1 MLKHSRSG
9 HVEQDSMLIIDSD
22 NSNQQNSDNEDSK
35 NHPQITKPDHA
46 HYNNEIV
53 LNVGNKLPLNNNTEY
68 ESITD
73 SFEKSEMLEVSSS
86 KDLELFLEE
95 ERKVQQQVLDK
106 NAFKLDELED
116 LFDERQRKSEEIQE
130 YVEDSFK
137 LNLLNVI
144 NNDRIANQKVKDEP
158 LNEGSKTE
166 DAYPAKGHLK
176 MHNHG
181 ATLSTTLE
189 DTEVIDANQSIIK
202 KPSTYKAA
210 LSPENKNKT
219 SGQRSI
225 KKRKAPQKVPKT
237 GNSEAPKPSN
247 LLSNKRRGIVRSK
260 LSETQVQSVSLE
272 PKIRNS
278 ENPIQIQKSV

>member
-9 HVEQDSMLIIDSD
+9 HVEQESMLIIDRD
-22 NSNQQNSDNEDSK
+22 NSNHQHSDSKDSK

-53 LNVGNKLPLNNNTEY
+53 LNVGNKLPLHNNTDY
-68 ESITD
+68 ESVSD
-73 SFEKSEMLEVSSS
+73 SFEKSKMLEVSSS

-130 YVEDSFK
+130 YVKDSFK

-144 NNDRIANQKVKDEP
+144 NNDRIAHQQVKDEP

-166 DAYPAKGHLK
+166 DANHSKGHLK
-176 MHNHG
+176 MHTHG

-189 DTEVIDANQSIIK
+189 DTEVLDTNQSIIK
-202 KPSTYKAA
+202 MSSTYKAA
-210 LSPENKNKT
+210 ISPENKNKT
-219 SGQRSI
+219 CGQKSI

-237 GNSEAPKPSN
+237 GNSEAPKASN
-247 LLSNKRRGIVRSK
+247 LLSNKHRGIIRSK
-260 LSETQVQSVSLE
+260 ISEKQLQSVSLE